1 MGRHSKKVVT
11 SCGNNRRESGY
22 YSTPNFIAE
31 FLTRKS
37 LELLPNGKQVI
48 DPCVGKEE
56 LISAFYAAGKKI
68 TGIDIHD
75 YNVHKKAYFIQK
87 DFIDIYSNYKNINL
101 LNSNEFLVAE
111 YDYWIANP
119 PYNCHEIDYI
129 QTNKHKLKALFSDVG
144 VHNMYALFI
153 SAIIDM
159 TRVGAII
166 ALITFDSFL
175 TSKAHKKLRQKIL
188 NNTSLH
194 YLILC
199 PTDLFWAQK
208 ADVRT
213 CMLILQ
219 KGTAFQSTVNI
230 SNRPKNTEA
239 LKNILINDDFDKTER
254 VDIILDSYMD
264 SQEWIIGVPGEIRAL
279 FRDDNRIGN
288 TFKCIT
294 GISTGNDKKYLSP
307 IKDPS
312 HTIPFYKNPGSRK
325 FFSKEDSY
333 LVNNFL
339 DIEKSVRSFI
349 VRNKALL
356 YKAGISCSSMGI
368 EFSACYLPPK
378 STYGVNPNII
388 CEEADIWWLMA
399 YLNSDLVSYMV
410 RGVLIR
416 TNMITSGYASRIP
429 IAAFSKQ
436 CKQELEALAKKAYE
450 FSKRTMRKPEQEL
463 NEINIKIY
471 ECLNMSQETRQF
483 LVQFKHD
490 ILRLT

>member
-1 MGRHSKKVVT
+1 MGRHSKQVVT
-11 SCGNNRRESGY
+11 ACGNNRREMGY

-37 LELLPNGKQVI
+37 LELLPNGHNVI

-56 LISAFYAAGKKI
+56 LIGAFYAAGKKI

-75 YNVHKKAYFIQK
+75 YQVHQKAQFVHQ
-87 DFIDIYSNYKNINL
+87 DFLDIYAHYP
-101 LNSNEFLVAE
+101 SNEFLATQ

-119 PYNCHEIDYI
+119 PYNCHELDYI
-129 QTNKHKLKALFSDVG
+129 QTHKPKLKKLFSDVG
-144 VHNMYALFI
+144 VHNMYALFL

-159 TRVGAII
+159 ARPGALI

-175 TSKAHKKLRQKIL
+175 TSKAHEKLRQKIL
-188 NNTSLH
+188 NHTALH

-213 CMLILQ
+213 CILILQ
-219 KGTAFQSTVNI
+219 KGSAFQSTVNI
-230 SNRPKNTEA
+230 SNRPKNTEE
-239 LKNILINDDFDKTER
+239 LRNILINNHFEETELS
-254 VDIILDSYMD
+254 DMILDSPMD
-264 SQEWIIGVPGEIRAL
+264 SQELIIGVPREIRAL
-279 FRDDNRIGN
+279 FRDGNRIGN

-307 IKDPS
+307 IKDHS
-312 HTIPFYKNPGSRK
+312 HTIPFYKNPGSHK
-325 FFSKEDSY
+325 FFAKEDGY
-333 LVNNFL
+333 LIDNFL
-339 DIEKSVRSFI
+339 DVEKSVSNFI

-356 YKAGISCSSMGI
+356 YKAGISCSSMGV
-368 EFSACYLPPK
+368 EFSACYLPPM

-388 CEEADIWWLMA
+388 CAEPDIWWLMA
-399 YLNSDLVSYMV
+399 YLNSDLVAYMI

-416 TNMITSGYASRIP
+416 THMITSGYASRIP
-429 IAAFSKQ
+429 VAAFSKQ
-436 CKQELEALAKKAYE
+436 CKQDLDKLAKNAYE
-450 FSKRTMRKPEQEL
+450 FSKRTLRKPEQEL
-463 NEINIKIY
+463 NDINLKIY
-471 ECLNMSQETRQF
+471 ECLGMSQETRRF
-483 LVQFKHD
+483 LGKFRND